1 MEVLYKKLT
10 GKTAPDNSSQLWLK
24 KQIEWYEQGGD
35 TKDGGVP
42 RSARMHGSGKRSEK
56 EIRQILALDVKK
68 KTAYQSG
75 TKLVREYEGKK
86 HEVLILD
93 GCSHPSH
100 PNGCFIYAGTRY
112 KSLSKIA
119 EEITGTRWN
128 GKVFFGLNLRGGN
141 NG

>member
-1 MEVLYKKLT
+1 MEALYKKLT
-10 GKTAPDNSSQLWLK
+10 GKMAPDNSSPLWLK
-24 KQIEWYEQGGD
+24 KQIEWYEQGG
-35 TKDGGVP
+35 
-42 RSARMHGSGKRSEK
+42 KRTER

-68 KTAYQSG
+68 KTPYQSG